1 MKHLSESE
9 LISLMRTG
17 DESAFTEFVRRY
29 SPAVAKTVKAM
40 LGDVPEADEV
50 GQETFIRFWTKI
62 HRFRQES
69 AASTYLTRIAINL
82 SLNELQKRKSRFGF
96 LNRYKNDQSHDHS
109 NRNPAHDENFGRK
122 QLIEMA
128 LAALEPAHR
137 SVVVLRL
144 VQGYT
149 TAETAEMLK
158 IPQGTVLSRL
168 SRAQEKMRQI
178 MGPQL

>member
-1 MKHLSESE
+1 MQK
-9 LISLMRTG
+9 G

-40 LGDVPEADEV
+40 LGDMPEAEEV
-50 GQETFIRFWTKI
+50 GQETFIRFWTSV

-69 AASTYLTRIAINL
+69 AASTYLTKIAINL

-96 LNRYKNDQSHDHS
+96 LNRYKNDQSRDHS
-109 NRNPAHDENFGRK
+109 YRNPGHDENFGNK
-122 QLIEMA
+122 QVIEMA
-128 LAALEPAHR
+128 LAVLEPTHR

-144 VQGYT
+144 VQGYS
-149 TAETAEMLK
+149 TAETAKMLN

-168 SRAQEKMRQI
+168 SRAQEKMRKF
-178 MGPQL
+178 MEAQL